1 MRTLVLALSALCLV
15 GAARPTRGRTC
26 EPLPRYETMHW
37 GPVPLLFP
45 AGAEIA
51 ILNGDPTARGCFTA
65 ALSMPDGYTWPAHY
79 HARDQ
84 FVAVT
89 QGALIVRLGAGS
101 SRQVSRVLSAGDT
114 GTVPA
119 GTRYSTVAK
128 GSTVIAVTA
137 VGPFD
142 VTYVNPAQDPLYRP
156 SFPF

>member
-1 MRTLVLALSALCLV
+1 MRTLALALGALCLV
-15 GAARPTRGRTC
+15 GAARPTRARTC

-51 ILNGDPTARGCFTA
+51 ILDGDPTARGCFTA

-79 HARDQ
+79 HMRDQ
-84 FVAVT
+84 FVTVT
-89 QGALIVRLGAGS
+89 QGTLIVVLGARPS
-101 SRQVSRVLSAGDT
+101 AAASRVLSAGDT
-114 GTVPA
+114 ATVPA

-128 GSTVIAVTA
+128 GITVIAVTA
-137 VGPFD
+137 DGPYD
-142 VTYVNPAQDPLYRP
+142 VTYVNAAQDPLYRP